1 MTDVNIR
8 PTAADLLVALPASLL
23 IFISTALFTSVVST
37 ATGLD
42 LSSSWG
48 GLVILAGT
56 AFITGLI
63 IGLVRKERGPA
74 TALAAG
80 ELAAVIFLLLRL
92 VTRDGE
98 NFNTLIFGLPGMIVA
113 IAACFPGGVLG
124 ARLRGA
130 S

>member
-1 MTDVNIR
+1 
-8 PTAADLLVALPASLL
+8 LVALPAALL
-23 IFISTALFTSVVST
+23 IFIGTALFTSVIDAS
-37 ATGLD
+37 TGLD
-42 LSSSWG
+42 LSSTWG

-92 VTRDGE
+92 VARDGE
-98 NFNTLIFGLPGMIVA
+98 SFNTLIFGLPGMVVA
-113 IAACFPGGVLG
+113 IVACFPGGVLG
-124 ARLRGA
+124 ARLRGV

>member
-1 MTDVNIR
+1 MKLK
-8 PTAADLLVALPASLL
+8 PTASDLLVALPAALL
-23 IFISTALFTSVVST
+23 IFIGTALFTSVIDAS
-37 ATGLD
+37 TGLD
-42 LSSSWG
+42 LSSTWG
-48 GLVILAGT
+48 GLAILAGT

-92 VTRDGE
+92 VARDGDS
-98 NFNTLIFGLPGMIVA
+98 FNTLIFGLPGMVVA
-113 IAACFPGGVLG
+113 IVACFPGGVLG
-124 ARLRGA
+124 ARLRGV

>member
-1 MTDVNIR
+1 MR
-8 PTAADLLVALPASLL
+8 LKPAASDLLVALPAALL
-23 IFISTALFTSVVST
+23 IFIGTALFTSVIDAS
-37 ATGLD
+37 TGLD
-42 LSSSWG
+42 LSSTWG

-92 VTRDGE
+92 VARDGE
-98 NFNTLIFGLPGMIVA
+98 SFNTLIFGLPGMVVA
-113 IAACFPGGVLG
+113 IVACFPGGVLG
-124 ARLRGA
+124 ARLRGV

>member
-1 MTDVNIR
+1 MKLK
-8 PTAADLLVALPASLL
+8 PAASDLVVAFPASLL
-23 IFISTALFTSVVST
+23 IFIGTALFTSAAGA
-37 ATGLD
+37 ATGMD
-42 LSSSWG
+42 FSNTWG

-80 ELAAVIFLLLRL
+80 EMSAVIFLVLRL
-92 VTRDGE
+92 TARDGE
-98 NFNTLIFGLPGMIVA
+98 SFNTLIFGLPGMVVA
-113 IAACFPGGVLG
+113 IAACLPGGVLG
-124 ARLRGA
+124 ARLRGV

>member
-1 MTDVNIR
+1 LKLK
-8 PTAADLLVALPASLL
+8 PTASDLLVALPASLL
-23 IFISTALFTSVVST
+23 IFIGTALFTSVIGA

-42 LSSSWG
+42 FSSTWG

-92 VTRDGE
+92 VARNGE
-98 NFNTLIFGLPGMIVA
+98 SFNTLLFGLPGMVVA
-113 IAACFPGGVLG
+113 IVACFPGGVLG
-124 ARLRGA
+124 ARLRGVA
-130 S
+130 

>member
-1 MTDVNIR
+1 MKLK
-8 PTAADLLVALPASLL
+8 PTASDLLVALPAALL
-23 IFISTALFTSVVST
+23 IFIGTALFTSVIDAS
-37 ATGLD
+37 TGLD
-42 LSSSWG
+42 LSSTWG

-92 VTRDGE
+92 VARDGE
-98 NFNTLIFGLPGMIVA
+98 SFNTLIFGLPGMVVA
-113 IAACFPGGVLG
+113 FVACFPGGVLG
-124 ARLRGA
+124 ARLRGV

>member
-1 MTDVNIR
+1 MKLK
-8 PTAADLLVALPASLL
+8 PTASDLLVALPAALL
-23 IFISTALFTSVVST
+23 IFIGTALFTSVIDAS
-37 ATGLD
+37 TGLD
-42 LSSSWG
+42 LSSTWG

-92 VTRDGE
+92 VARDGE
-98 NFNTLIFGLPGMIVA
+98 SFNALIFGLPGMVVA
-113 IAACFPGGVLG
+113 IVACFPGGVLG
-124 ARLRGA
+124 ARLRGV

>member
-1 MTDVNIR
+1 LKLK
-8 PTAADLLVALPASLL
+8 PTASDLLVALPAALL
-23 IFISTALFTSVVST
+23 IFIGTALFTSVIDAS
-37 ATGLD
+37 TGLD
-42 LSSSWG
+42 LSSTWG

-92 VTRDGE
+92 VARDGE
-98 NFNTLIFGLPGMIVA
+98 SFNTLIFGLPGMVVA
-113 IAACFPGGVLG
+113 IVACFPGGVLG
-124 ARLRGA
+124 ARLRGV